1 MSGPTHLKVR
11 CQVRFSRSILFGTL
25 PKISAHRA
33 PGGSGRRRVLLR
45 SVWRSASRP
54 RLFIDAGVHGL
65 PPGGHGRLAQDTV
78 DVACAEDAARVRD
91 QLDALPLEQGD
102 DGRHGSAAA
111 CPGEPLAAARWS
123 AGGGSALIS
132 PLNHGAAPRWRGT
145 FAWL

>member
-65 PPGGHGRLAQDTV
+65 PPGGHGRLAQDIV

-91 QLDALPLEQGD
+91 QLDALPLEEGD
-102 DGRHGSAAA
+102 DGRHGSAA
-111 CPGEPLAAARWS
+111 PRWS
-123 AGGGSALIS
+123 
-132 PLNHGAAPRWRGT
+132 GT